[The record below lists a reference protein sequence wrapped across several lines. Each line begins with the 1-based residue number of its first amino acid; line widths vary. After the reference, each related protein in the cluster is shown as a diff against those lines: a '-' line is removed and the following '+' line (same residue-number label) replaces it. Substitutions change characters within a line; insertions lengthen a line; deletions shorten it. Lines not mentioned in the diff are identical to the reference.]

1 MSDLFNKLVL
11 RRKGTVLQRGLLPLA
26 KRESTPWYPGCA
38 SHSLGN
44 RNRDFPGQCTTV
56 QLGVSLQRMSR
67 GISTPG
73 PAGGTGGV
81 YMFQSMDPES
91 CLCRRDS
98 SAFSNP
104 VLGQLGPLSGACM
117 GT

>member
-56 QLGVSLQRMSR
+56 QLGTSLQRMSR
-67 GISTPG
+67 GISTSS
-73 PAGGTGGV
+73 PAGGTGGSLYV
-81 YMFQSMDPES
+81 SEHGPRKLPVQKGQQ
-91 CLCRRDS
+91 CL
-98 SAFSNP
+98 F
-104 VLGQLGPLSGACM
+104 
-117 GT
+117 